1 MIPVNDLAEITEDDI
16 ENLVQL
22 ITPEL
27 ESRKQLWKRIHRK
40 ENLSNIVFDTNGK
53 KNNIAFEKY
62 IWLIASGFLGGKAPI
77 YTVNDTADEK
87 KANLIKEVLE
97 KAIED
102 KDYKS
107 KMEMLID
114 YISKFNDDD
123 TEHYDLICDALG
135 LRGAYELIYENESN
149 EIVYAR
155 LDPLQTVAIWDYKVP
170 CNLIGLVQIYNEQDA
185 KGTTREI
192 VKITDKNGTRKYLK
206 SGKAGSK
213 EKIKGK
219 VKYTELKEDYENH
232 NWGDVPAFAVE
243 LDESI
248 FESVVDTVLKYE
260 QLIQNTSNMFQY
272 NDEAKLAIYGYQAEN
287 PMVKQIEQVNEKG
300 ETEYVDVENPARVIE
315 DERVMKSKTFYFPDK
330 SQAGAE
336 WIEKNINDS
345 AIQNT
350 LKTYIDLILMM
361 AGVPNTF
368 DLGFTNADNASAI
381 DRKFF
386 SLAMITTKMLKQ
398 FKKGYLRRWELIFGR
413 INIKKNT
420 KYDFRDI
427 AIELPSNLPANE
439 SEVIDMWL
447 KVRGLASD
455 ETIIERLPL
464 GLDYTSESNKIEAQ
478 NERNIENNLKNM
490 EKMGQNVDGATLN
503 TGNSNK
509 QFEVKED
516 DGKIV
521 KEEEEQVKELPVEAA
536 DKIQRRKAAVRGK
549 AIEDKE

>member
-1 MIPVNDLAEITEDDI
+1 MIQVNDLEAIQAKDI
-16 ENLVQL
+16 DNLVNL

-27 ESRKQLWKRIHRK
+27 NSRKELWERIHRK
-40 ENLSNIVFDTNGK
+40 NSLSSIVFDTNGT
-53 KNNIAFEKY
+53 KNNITFEKY

-77 YTVNDTADEK
+77 YTVNDTADK
-87 KANLIKEVLE
+87 TKAALIKEVLE
-97 KAIED
+97 KEISE

-107 KMEMLID
+107 KMEVLID
-114 YISKFNDDD
+114 YISRFNDDD
-123 TEHYDLICDALG
+123 TEHYELICDALG
-135 LRGAYELIYENESN
+135 LRGAYEIIYENESN

-170 CNLIGLVQIYNEQDA
+170 CNLIGLVQLYSEQDTS
-185 KGTTREI
+185 GTTREI
-192 VKITDKNGTRKYLK
+192 VEITDKNGTRKFLK
-206 SGKAGSK
+206 SGKLKNEK
-213 EKIKGK
+213 EAKGK
-219 VKYTELKEDYENH
+219 EAYTELENEYENH

-243 LDESI
+243 LEESI

-260 QLIQNTSNMFQY
+260 KLIQNTSNMFQY
-272 NDEAKLAIYGYQAEN
+272 NDEAKLAIYGYQPEN
-287 PMVKQIEQVNEKG
+287 PMVKQEEKTNEKG
-300 ETEYVDVENPARVIE
+300 EIELVDVENPARIIE

-386 SLAMITTKMLKQ
+386 SLAMITVKMMKQ
-398 FKKGYLRRWELIFGR
+398 FKKSYLRRWELIFNR
-413 INIKKNT
+413 INLKKHT

-427 AIELPSNLPANE
+427 SIELPTNLPANE

-464 GLDYTSESNKIEAQ
+464 GLDYTSESNKIESQ

-490 EKMGQNVDGATLN
+490 KKMGQNVDGAELN
-503 TGNSNK
+503 TDRNNPNK
-509 QFEVKED
+509 EFET
-516 DGKIV
+516 GKVV
-521 KEEEEQVKELPVEAA
+521 KEEEKQIKEKVEVA
-536 DKIQRRKAAVRGK
+536 DAIKRK
-549 AIEDKE
+549 E

>member
-1 MIPVNDLAEITEDDI
+1 MIQINNLEEIGAENID
-16 ENLVQL
+16 NLVRM

-27 ESRKQLWKRIHRK
+27 ESRKQLWQRIHRK
-40 ENLSNIVFDTNGK
+40 TNLSNIVFSAKGK
-53 KNNIAFEKY
+53 KNNITFEKY

-77 YTVNDTADEK
+77 YTVNDTADQN
-87 KANLIKEVLE
+87 KAKLIKEVLNKE
-97 KAIED
+97 IAE

-114 YISKFNDDD
+114 YISRFNDDD
-123 TEHYDLICDALG
+123 TEHYELICDALG
-135 LRGAYELIYENESN
+135 LRGAYEIIYENKDN
-149 EIVYAR
+149 EIVYSR
-155 LDPLQTVAIWDYKVP
+155 LDPLQTVAIWDYEVP
-170 CNLIGLVQIYNEQDA
+170 CNLIGLVRIYSEQETDGTLRQIV
-185 KGTTREI
+185 EI
-192 VKITDKNGTRKYLK
+192 IDKKGTRKFLK
-206 SGKAGSK
+206 SGKANNEKEIK
-213 EKIKGK
+213 EKGT
-219 VKYTELKEDYENH
+219 YTELTEDYENN

-243 LDESI
+243 LEESI
-248 FESVVDTVLKYE
+248 FESVVDTIIKYE
-260 QLIQNTSNMFQY
+260 KLKKNTSNMFEY
-272 NDEAKLAIYGYQAEN
+272 NDEAKLAIYGYSPEN
-287 PMVKQIEQVNEKG
+287 PMTKQATVINEKG
-300 ETEYVDVENPARVIE
+300 EEEIIDIVNPARTLE
-315 DERVMKSKTFYFPDK
+315 DEKVMQSKVFYFPDK

-386 SLAMITTKMLKQ
+386 SLAMITVKMMKQ
-398 FKKGYLRRWELIFGR
+398 FKKGYLRRWELIFNR
-413 INIKKNT
+413 INLKKHT

-427 AIELPSNLPANE
+427 AIELPTNLPANE

-455 ETIIERLPL
+455 ETIVERLPL

-490 EKMGQNVDGATLN
+490 KKMGQNVDGAELN
-503 TGNSNK
+503 TDKSNPNK
-509 QFEVKED
+509 QFET
-516 DGKIV
+516 GKIV
-521 KEEEEQVKELPVEAA
+521 KEEEKQVKEKVEAA
-536 DKIQRRKAAVRGK
+536 DTIK
-549 AIEDKE
+549 KEE

>member
-1 MIPVNDLAEITEDDI
+1 MIQINNLEEIGAENID
-16 ENLVQL
+16 NLVRM

-27 ESRKQLWKRIHRK
+27 ESRKQLWQRIHRK
-40 ENLSNIVFDTNGK
+40 TNLSNIVFSAKGK
-53 KNNIAFEKY
+53 KNNITFEKY

-77 YTVNDTADEK
+77 YTVNDTADQN
-87 KANLIKEVLE
+87 KAKLIKEVLNKE
-97 KAIED
+97 IAE

-114 YISKFNDDD
+114 YISRFNDDD
-123 TEHYDLICDALG
+123 TEHYELICDALG
-135 LRGAYELIYENESN
+135 LRGAYEIIYENKDN
-149 EIVYAR
+149 EIVYSR
-155 LDPLQTVAIWDYKVP
+155 LDPLQTVAIWDYEVP
-170 CNLIGLVQIYNEQDA
+170 CNLIGLVRIYSEQETDGTLRQIV
-185 KGTTREI
+185 EI
-192 VKITDKNGTRKYLK
+192 IDKKGTRKFLK
-206 SGKAGSK
+206 SGKANNEKEIK
-213 EKIKGK
+213 EKGT
-219 VKYTELKEDYENH
+219 YTELTEDYENN

-243 LDESI
+243 LEESI
-248 FESVVDTVLKYE
+248 FESVVDTIIKYE
-260 QLIQNTSNMFQY
+260 KLIKNTSNMFEY
-272 NDEAKLAIYGYQAEN
+272 NDEAKLAIYGYSPEN
-287 PMVKQIEQVNEKG
+287 PMTKQATVINEKG
-300 ETEYVDVENPARVIE
+300 EEEIIDIVNPARTLE
-315 DERVMKSKTFYFPDK
+315 DEKVMQSKVFYFPDK

-386 SLAMITTKMLKQ
+386 SLAMITVKMMKQ
-398 FKKGYLRRWELIFGR
+398 FKKGYLRRWELIFNR
-413 INIKKNT
+413 INLKKHT

-427 AIELPSNLPANE
+427 AIELPTNLPANE

-455 ETIIERLPL
+455 ETIVERLPL

-490 EKMGQNVDGATLN
+490 KKMGQNVDGAELN
-503 TGNSNK
+503 TDKSNPNK
-509 QFEVKED
+509 QFET
-516 DGKIV
+516 GKIV
-521 KEEEEQVKELPVEAA
+521 KEEEKQVKEKVEAA
-536 DKIQRRKAAVRGK
+536 DTIK
-549 AIEDKE
+549 KEE

>member
-1 MIPVNDLAEITEDDI
+1 MIQVNNLEEIAAEDI

-22 ITPEL
+22 INPEL

-40 ENLSNIVFDTNGK
+40 DNLANIVFDSNGK
-53 KNNIAFEKY
+53 SNNITFEKY
-62 IWLIASGFLGGKAPI
+62 IWLIASGFLGGKSPI
-77 YTVNDTADEK
+77 YTVNDTTDNEK
-87 KANLIKEVLE
+87 AKLIKEVLE
-97 KAIED
+97 KEIAD
-102 KDYKS
+102 KDYKA

-114 YISKFNDDD
+114 YISRFNDDD
-123 TEHYDLICDALG
+123 TEHYELICDALG
-135 LRGAYELIYENESN
+135 LRGAYEIIYENESN

-155 LDPLQTVAIWDYKVP
+155 LDPLQTVAVWDYKVP
-170 CNLIGLVQIYNEQDA
+170 CNLVGLVQVYNEQDS
-185 KGTTREI
+185 KGSTREI

-206 SGKAGSK
+206 SGKTVNDK
-213 EKIKGK
+213 EVKGK
-219 VKYTELKEDYENH
+219 DKYTELVAEYENH

-243 LDESI
+243 LEESI

-272 NDEAKLAIYGYQAEN
+272 NDEAKLAVYGYAPEN
-287 PMVKQIEQVNEKG
+287 PMVIQEAQTNKDGEIEM
-300 ETEYVDVENPARVIE
+300 VDVENPARIIE
-315 DERVMKSKTFYFPDK
+315 DERVLKSKTFYFPDK

-386 SLAMITTKMLKQ
+386 SLAMMTTKMLKQ
-398 FKKGYLRRWELIFGR
+398 FKKSYLRRWELIFGR
-413 INIKKNT
+413 INLKKHT

-427 AIELPSNLPANE
+427 SIEIPSNLPANE

-490 EKMGQNVDGATLN
+490 AKMGQNVDGATLN
-503 TGNSNK
+503 TDNPNE
-509 QFEVKED
+509 QFEAKED

-521 KEEEEQVKELPVEAA
+521 KEEEEQVKDKVEAA
-536 DKIQRRKAAVRGK
+536 DTIKRKRAAREK